1 MKRIMTLLI
10 AAGLVLGASAGS
22 AKAVELTANGT
33 WQFGWSWMQ
42 AVSSPNSKDTK
53 DTFKAKQ
60 RLRTQFNF
68 IASEDLKGVL
78 FTEIGNGDWGGKDGW
93 ATGTDG
99 KQIKVRYAYV
109 DWVVP
114 GADIKVRMGL
124 QPIAQ
129 PAYTFNRPI
138 MASSYDVAGITASYQ
153 FNDMVGVTLAWT
165 RPLNDDSQPHDSIDT
180 FMLAVPVT
188 GEGWEVTPYVM
199 YGSVGSQ
206 ALFRAWQSQNPGDP
220 WLSVWGS
227 DVKYLLA
234 GLLPVGAPGSVLAGN
249 TDSGNIWWAGIGG
262 ELTMFDPLR
271 VALDFSYGYA
281 DLGNIGSWDLKRRGW
296 AASAEVSYTLDFV
309 TPTVRGW
316 YSSGDDANA
325 WDGSERMPS
334 LRSVS
339 TFTNFGYD
347 AWYDS
352 DQIGVGSN
360 GQWGIGLHFDNIQ
373 VIENLKHDLRF
384 SYIQGTNNREMAG
397 WAMDYANGNIG
408 TEGLYMTTHDKAW
421 EIDFDTKYDIYKN
434 LAMHVELSYIKLDFD
449 EDTWRGIG
457 DAFLDDDD
465 AYKAGIYL
473 TYKF

>member
-1 MKRIMTLLI
+1 MKRIMTLLL
-10 AAGLVLGASAGS
+10 AAGLVFGATAGS

-33 WQFGWSWMQ
+33 WQFGWSWMEKHGVDQ
-42 AVSSPNSKDTK
+42 S

-78 FTEIGNGDWGGKDGW
+78 FTEIGNGNWGGENGW

-99 KQIKVRYAYV
+99 VNIKVRYAYV

-138 MASSYDVAGITASYQ
+138 MGGSYDVAGITASYQ
-153 FNDMVGVTLAWT
+153 FNDLVGVTLAWT
-165 RPLNDDSQPHDSIDT
+165 RPYNDDSLPHNSIDT

-188 GEGWEVTPYVM
+188 GEGWGVTPYGI
-199 YGSVGSQ
+199 YGAIGADALWSAYTDGS
-206 ALFRAWQSQNPGDP
+206 DY
-220 WLSVWGS
+220 GS
-227 DVKYLLA
+227 DVKYLLS
-234 GLLPVGAPGSVLAGN
+234 GLLPVGALPMGDG
-249 TDSGNIWWAGIGG
+249 DSASAWWVGIGG
-262 ELTMFDPLR
+262 ELTMFDPFK
-271 VALDFSYGYA
+271 VALDFAYGSVDMGTN
-281 DLGNIGSWDLKRRGW
+281 DLTGMDVKRRGW
-296 AASAEVSYTLDFV
+296 VLTAEASYTLDFV

-316 YSSGDDANA
+316 YSSGDDANPL
-325 WDGSERMPS
+325 DGSERMPS
-334 LRSVS
+334 LRSIS

-347 AWYDS
+347 GGWYDA
-352 DQIGVGSN
+352 DQLGVGST

-373 VIENLKHDLRF
+373 VIEQLKHDLRF
-384 SYIQGTNNREMAG
+384 SYIQGTNNRAMADWIG
-397 WAMDYANGNIG
+397 DANGTATIG
-408 TEGLYMTTHDKAW
+408 SEGIYMTTHDKAW

-449 EDTWRGIG
+449 EATWG
-457 DAFLDDDD
+457 DRYKFVRRDD
-465 AYKAGIYL
+465 AYKGGIYL